1 MKSFIQLF
9 LLCLMILI
17 GFFFYKTYFYKNP
30 ETTDKKEIEVIP
42 QKENPK
48 IQPDIQNNTI
58 KNLKY
63 QVELKNSGKYEIVAD
78 LSELSYINEVEIV
91 SMKRVIATF
100 VDEKN
105 RKIIIFSDKALFNNS
120 SYDTK
125 FENNTK
131 IQYLNNIIT
140 SDKIEFNFKNNII
153 SISENIIYK
162 GDLGLIK
169 ADNIKINLITKDID
183 VFMNS
188 KNEKIKITSN

>member
-1 MKSFIQLF
+1 MV
-9 LLCLMILI
+9 
-17 GFFFYKTYFYKNP
+17 FFFYKTYFYKSTNA
-30 ETTDKKEIEVIP
+30 TNKKEIEVIP
-42 QKENPK
+42 QKENPE
-48 IQPDIQNNTI
+48 IQPDTKNNTI

-63 QVELKNSGKYEIVAD
+63 QVELKNSGKYEIIAD
-78 LSELSYINEVEIV
+78 LSELSYINEIEIV

-105 RKIIIFSDKALFNNS
+105 RKMIIFSDKALFNNT

-162 GDLGLIK
+162 GNLGVIK

-188 KNEKIKITSN
+188 KNEKIKITTN

>member
-1 MKSFIQLF
+1 MKSFIQIF

-17 GFFFYKTYFYKNP
+17 GFFFYKTYFYKSTNA
-30 ETTDKKEIEVIP
+30 TNKKEIEVIP
-42 QKENPK
+42 QKENPE
-48 IQPDIQNNTI
+48 IQPDTQNNTI

-63 QVELKNSGKYEIVAD
+63 QVELKNSGKYEIIAD
-78 LSELSYINEVEIV
+78 LSELSYINEIEIV

-105 RKIIIFSDKALFNNS
+105 RKMIIFSDKALFNNT

-162 GDLGLIK
+162 GNLGVIK

-188 KNEKIKITSN
+188 KNEKIKITTN